1 MNAQTLPLSEILTS
15 VQFVTVAQDRQMAVV
30 DADEWNQLMEWLEDI
45 EDERIIQDAAERLR
59 AGPKASGA
67 IPLEEALNEL

>member
-1 MNAQTLPLSEILTS
+1 MNAQTLPLSQILTS
-15 VQFVTVAQDRQMAVV
+15 VQFVTVAEDRQMAVV

-45 EDERIIQDAAERLR
+45 EDERIIHNAAERLR
-59 AGPKASGA
+59 AGPEASGA

>member
-59 AGPKASGA
+59 AGPKTSGA
-67 IPLEEALNEL
+67 IPLEEARL